1 MAPSRART
9 SSRFLLRGSEQGHR
23 CRGPARRV
31 FWVALA
37 LLAPALQA
45 QTPPD
50 LATERAG
57 YTAWLKTAPNSPLA
71 AIARQAVEK
80 GLSLGP
86 ADADIPLP
94 GVPEHRVTPDGPAL
108 MIRGP
113 GYERPISR
121 GHPFRIGRYALYLS
135 GTTPAMTLTVFDD
148 SAAKEPPGY
157 YDYDPAMVFTG
168 SLVRLQSPQR
178 IRVLASDGMEVEA
191 IEIGTFLVPLGGEGA
206 RLRVLRVPVAGSE
219 ESELQIFFQDQTN
232 DHGSYP
238 AGRFVSL
245 VPAGEGKY
253 RLDFNR
259 ARNPYCAYS
268 PVFPCP
274 APWRGNVI
282 RADVR
287 AGERYSK
294 R

>member
-1 MAPSRART
+1 VGT
-9 SSRFLLRGSEQGHR
+9 
-23 CRGPARRV
+23 
-31 FWVALA
+31 
-37 LLAPALQA
+37 
-45 QTPPD
+45 
-50 LATERAG
+50 
-57 YTAWLKTAPNSPLA
+57 
-71 AIARQAVEK
+71 

-86 ADADIPLP
+86 PDSDIPLP
-94 GVPEHRVTPDGPAL
+94 GIPEHRLAQDGSAAT
-108 MIRGP
+108 IKGP

-135 GTTPAMTLTVFDD
+135 GLASGLTVTVFDD
-148 SAAKEPPGY
+148 STAKEPPGY
-157 YDYDPAMVFTG
+157 YDYDPALVFTG
-168 SLVRLQSPQR
+168 PLLRLESPQK
-178 IRVLASDGMEVEA
+178 IRVLASDGMEADA
-191 IEIGTFLVPLGGEGA
+191 IEVGSFLVPLGGGEGT

-219 ESELQIFFQDQTN
+219 ESELQVFFQDQTN

-238 AGRFVSL
+238 AGRFVDL

-274 APWRGNVI
+274 APWRGNQI
-282 RADVR
+282 RAEVR